1 MKFKSTSPDQLLFL
15 PPSLGE
21 LIPEDS
27 LVRIVSEVIEQ
38 LDLSVLYSRAGSGG
52 RPPYHPKIL
61 LKVLFYAYST
71 GTPSSR
77 KIAQKLMQDVHFM
90 WLAGMETPDFRTI
103 SDFRKN
109 NIDLL
114 KEFFKQIVLYC
125 IELDMVSVGHIS
137 IDGTKI
143 KASASKKQT
152 KDADQLKKSIS
163 KLENEISELL
173 AKAEQTDNDEN
184 KKFGKNKS
192 GDELPHKI
200 QKKENRLTRLKQA
213 KEHLEK
219 HGLKKINVTDF
230 DGRFMKTTTHKDVS
244 YNAQTSVD
252 SDNQVIVANDVTTEA
267 NDYHQFI
274 PLFEQTIENTKKEPK
289 EGSADCG
296 YANHYNFKYIRD
308 KKINIYLPPDADTLD
323 EKSTEEKSQ
332 NKYKKEN
339 FKYDSINNLYVCPEG
354 RNLYFFCNTEQKGV
368 KGKRYISSDCS
379 NCSAQEQCL
388 SKSNK
393 SKKRNIH
400 IYETDD
406 FVCKMREK
414 LKSDEGRERYKI
426 RLKTV
431 EPPFGNIKY
440 NLGFRQFSLREQKK
454 VQGEFN
460 LMCIAHNLKKI
471 HTFQEKKAA

>member
-15 PPSLGE
+15 PPSLDE
-21 LIPEDS
+21 LIVEDS
-27 LVRIVSEVIEQ
+27 LVRVVSEVIEQ

-52 RPPYHPKIL
+52 RPPYHPKVL
-61 LKVLFYAYST
+61 LKVLFFAYSA

-77 KIAQKLMQDVHFM
+77 KIAQKLKQDVHFM

-125 IELDMVSVGHIS
+125 IELGLVSVGHIS

-143 KASASKKQT
+143 KASASKKQS
-152 KDADQLKKSIS
+152 KDADQLQKSIS
-163 KLENEISELL
+163 KLEAEISELM
-173 AKAEQTDNDEN
+173 AKAEQTDKDED

-192 GDELPHKI
+192 GDELPKKI
-200 QKKENRLTRLKQA
+200 KKKENRLTRLEQA

-219 HGLKKINVTDF
+219 HGLNKINVTDF
-230 DGRFMKTTTHKDVS
+230 DSRFMRTTTHKQVS

-274 PLFEQTIENTKKEPK
+274 PLFEQTKENTKKEPK
-289 EGSADCG
+289 KGSADCG
-296 YANHYNFKYIRD
+296 YANHYNYKYIRD
-308 KKINIYLPPDADTLD
+308 KKLNIYLPPDAETLD
-323 EKSTEEKSQ
+323 EKSSEEKSQ
-332 NKYKKEN
+332 NQYKKEN

-354 RNLYFFCNTEQKGV
+354 RNLNFFCNTQEKGV
-368 KGKRYISSDCS
+368 KGKRYLCSGCS
-379 NCSAQEQCL
+379 NCSAHEQCL

-393 SKKRNIH
+393 SKKRSLQ

-406 FVCKMREK
+406 FVTKMREK
-414 LKSDEGRERYKI
+414 LKSPEGKAIYDKRKT
-426 RLKTV
+426 TV

-440 NLGFRQFSLREQKK
+440 NLGFTNFSLRGHEK
-454 VQGEFN
+454 VRGEFN
-460 LMCIAHNLKKI
+460 LMCISHNLNKI
-471 HTFQEKKAA
+471 HRFKMREAA